1 MKNIRLWW
9 ANVNFLV
16 FICRRVRELE
26 SRGIIMTSMRETKGR
41 SLDSLSD
48 LTNIDFDMDFS
59 QYDKERLVF
68 V

>member
-1 MKNIRLWW
+1 
-9 ANVNFLV
+9 
-16 FICRRVRELE
+16 
-26 SRGIIMTSMRETKGR
+26 MTSMRETKGR

-68 V
+68 I